1 MALTRGLCVA
11 CTCAAMLALASAPLA
26 TAADKLPISV
36 ARERAAA
43 FAENTCSHD
52 KHCASSGVK
61 ACRRQSDRVV
71 ICRIF
76 DHRKTEEQG
85 SFVCTRPIR
94 LALNPRT
101 NRVPVTGVGEWAC

>member
-1 MALTRGLCVA
+1 VALTRALCTA
-11 CTCAAMLALASAPLA
+11 CALAALLALASAPVA

-52 KHCASSGVK
+52 KHCAHSGVK
-61 ACRRQSDRVV
+61 ACRRQSARVV

-76 DHRKTEEQG
+76 DHRKTDEQG

-94 LALNPRT
+94 LALDPQT
-101 NRVPVTGVGEWAC
+101 GRVPVTGVGEWDC